1 MRVSSYLLQD
11 KGNHPRNQSN
21 QPFLQDPQGTK
32 KKVVSGLGA
41 NNNIADSTLF
51 IQSVRFNNIFV
62 ALQIYLKPLWSL

>member
-41 NNNIADSTLF
+41 NNTPPHDRCYKNRRGPGKCYT
-51 IQSVRFNNIFV
+51 N
-62 ALQIYLKPLWSL
+62 